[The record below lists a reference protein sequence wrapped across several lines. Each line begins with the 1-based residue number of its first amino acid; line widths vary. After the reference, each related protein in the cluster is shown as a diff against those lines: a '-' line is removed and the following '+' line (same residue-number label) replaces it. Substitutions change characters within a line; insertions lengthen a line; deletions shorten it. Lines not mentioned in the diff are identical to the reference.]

1 MKSQQKS
8 GGTRLH
14 DWIPRESVVGEI
26 IFSDVAE
33 VCAYAGARL
42 DGDLCLV
49 ASIHCMRP
57 RGDHMFRKFTNRV
70 KFE

>member
-1 MKSQQKS
+1 M
-8 GGTRLH
+8 
-14 DWIPRESVVGEI
+14 VGEM

-49 ASIHCMRP
+49 ASIHCMRA